1 MIPPYP
7 QIIPELDYSGNY
19 QTLINK
25 SNLKY
30 RLLSTFFYKRIEK
43 DKMIYQK
50 RVITK
55 KKHFMP
61 LFTMTKALA
70 HYNDYLKEKNEES
83 LQRFK
88 EIAIKLIQMMVKDDL
103 MYGWKYKNIL
113 QLPGYPRKHR
123 SYSALINGR
132 GLGVLIRYYQLNKSK
147 QLFEKIKGI
156 LNSFKFESSEGG
168 VLKKDK
174 KNRYYLEYSWGNQSP
189 VVWNGFM
196 STLIGLYDCYLNGPL
211 ELKNVAKY
219 LFNQGFITLKK
230 NLKKLIYKGKF
241 LDWIRYDDNKLFF
254 ADGLYMKI
262 EIRQLKY
269 LSEKTKDPK
278 IKKYLDKLIKI
289 KKQNQKKA
297 NLFEWFYFI
306 YKKVIK

>member
-30 RLLSTFFYKRIEK
+30 SLLSTFFYKRIEK
-43 DKMIYQK
+43 DNMIYQK

-254 ADGLYMKI
+254 ADGFYMKI